1 MREFEPLTTVTA
13 MNFDLSRLVLRL
25 ARPEDAVCLCAL
37 GIQVFLDT
45 YATEGIRPSIAR
57 EVLDAFSVDTWASMI
72 MQRGTSLE
80 VAEYENHL
88 VGFNQV
94 TLCAA
99 HKMVLHKTQAELCRL
114 YVQEPFT
121 GRGVGRALLGSA
133 EALTSKHGASVLWL
147 TAWVHNHRAR
157 QFYAAHGYVD
167 HGATE
172 FRFQGET
179 HENRVLAKVLP
190 AQNAV

>member
-1 MREFEPLTTVTA
+1 MS
-13 MNFDLSRLVLRL
+13 FDISGLELRP
-25 ARPEDAVCLCAL
+25 ARPEDAVCLSVL

-45 YATEGIRPSIAR
+45 YATKGIRPSIAR
-57 EVLDAFSVDTWASMI
+57 EVLEAFSVDTWADMVTAP
-72 MQRGTSLE
+72 GTSIE

-94 TLCAA
+94 SLGAA
-99 HKMVLHKTQAELCRL
+99 HERVPHKIQAQLCRL

-121 GRGVGRALLGSA
+121 ARGVGRALLRSA
-133 EALTSKHGASVLWL
+133 EDVASKHGAGVLWL

-172 FRFQGET
+172 FRFQGEA
-179 HENRVLAKVLP
+179 HENRVVAKVLP
-190 AQNAV
+190 VQFAA